1 LARTSLQCRECKKE
15 YETAFKYVCDDC
27 FGPLDVKYD
36 FPTLTKDTFSNREQT
51 YWRYFELLP
60 IENKSNIVSIG
71 AGMTPLTKAENLGK
85 KLGLNNLYIKNDSV
99 NPTFSFKDRPAG
111 VAISKAKEL
120 GLTAVGCAST
130 GNLASATA
138 AHAAAAGLPC
148 HVFAPSNIEM
158 AKIAQALSY
167 GANYI
172 AVDGTYDD
180 ANRIAAQIGDS
191 TGNLAS
197 ATAAHAAA
205 AGLPCHVFAPSN
217 IEMAK
222 IAQALSYGANYIAVD
237 GTYDDA
243 NRIAAQIGD
252 SKGIGVVNINMRSHY
267 VEGSKTFSYEVAEQL
282 DWQVPDQLI
291 VPVGSGAMLNAICKG
306 FEELQTVS
314 LLDDVSNMHMIA
326 AQPHGCAPIVDAFKK
341 NTKEVIPVENPD
353 TVAKSLAIGDPGDG
367 RYVLKRLEQYNGFA
381 EECNNQEILDAIL
394 LLAQTEGIFTE
405 PAGGVS
411 ISILQKMVEQGK
423 IDKNDKVVCYVTGNG
438 LKATESIMQV
448 LSKPTVYKP
457 NINEISAVVQ

>member
-1 LARTSLQCRECKKE
+1 MTRISLQCRECKKD
-15 YETAFKYVCDDC
+15 YESTFKYICDDC

-36 FPTLTKDTFSNREQT
+36 FPSVSKDTFANREKT

-60 IENKSNIVSIG
+60 IEQKSNIVSID
-71 AGMTPLTKAENLGK
+71 AGMTPLTKADNLGK
-85 KLGLNNLYIKNDSV
+85 ELGLKNLYIKNDSV

-111 VAISKAKEL
+111 IAVSKAKEFKMS
-120 GLTAVGCAST
+120 AVGCAST

-138 AHAAAAGLPC
+138 AHAAKGGFPC
-148 HVFAPSNIEM
+148 HIFAPSDIEM

-172 AVDGTYDD
+172 AV
-180 ANRIAAQIGDS
+180 N
-191 TGNLAS
+191 
-197 ATAAHAAA
+197 
-205 AGLPCHVFAPSN
+205 
-217 IEMAK
+217 
-222 IAQALSYGANYIAVD
+222 

-252 SKGIGVVNINMRSHY
+252 SKGIGIVNINMRSYY
-267 VEGSKTFSYEVAEQL
+267 VEGSKTLAYEVAEQL

-306 FEELQTVS
+306 FEELQSIS
-314 LLDDVSNMHMIA
+314 LLGYVSNMHMIA

-341 NTKEVIPVENPD
+341 NSNEVIPVENPD

-367 RYVLKRLEQYNGFA
+367 RYVLKRLQQYNGFA
-381 EECNNQEILDAIL
+381 EETNNKEILDAIL
-394 LLAQTEGIFTE
+394 LLAKTEGIFTE

-411 ISILQKMVEQGK
+411 ISVLKKMVEQGK
-423 IDKNDKVVCYVTGNG
+423 IDANDKVVCYVTGNG
-438 LKATESIMQV
+438 LKATESIMEV
-448 LSKPTVYKP
+448 LEKPTVMKADVR
-457 NINEISAVVQ
+457 EISAVVR